1 MSGHENRIKS
11 AIEEADKERD
21 EKSKDETSLETSTA
35 EKSTEETKTE
45 KSTTDNL
52 TTEETEKKKNTTDT
66 TASAD
71 KEKET
76 EAKTEAKKE
85 DKKEETTEEKTE
97 EKKTEAKTEEKT
109 EQPTLWWNATEEVKT
124 ETTPEVRTEI
134 DKVKAYDDLL
144 SDPEIKAFVDA
155 KKVGKTLTSFLNEI
169 KGVDVDKMSSEDIF
183 RIELEKHGAKDE
195 ELKDALE
202 DFRTKPEWEQNK
214 EVAPLKESIK
224 KEQADKLK
232 EFSISSTLEVQKRDD
247 MVKKGFDDLDL
258 HLKNITGTK
267 IDGFEITKEIS
278 DDIKNFVTNQF
289 SIYNED
295 GSFNIDYL
303 VDIAL
308 YKTHKKDIMKANFD
322 DLEKEIEEKYIK
334 KYSRPSKKETGT
346 NSIEIISQADK
357 SLEEAETYAKRFNP
371 AYKLNNL

>member
-85 DKKEETTEEKTE
+85 ETTEDKTE
-97 EKKTEAKTEEKT
+97 EKNTEAKTEEQT

-124 ETTPEVRTEI
+124 KTTPEVKTEI
-134 DKVKAYDDLL
+134 DKIKAYDDLL

-155 KKVGKTLTSFLNEI
+155 KKAGKTLTSFLNEI

-183 RIELEKHGAKDE
+183 KLDLQKYGAKD
-195 ELKDALE
+195 DALE
-202 DFRTKPEWEQNK
+202 EAMEDFRAKPQWQQDK
-214 EVAPLKESIK
+214 DIAPLKEVIK

-322 DLEKEIEEKYIK
+322 DLEKQIEEKYIK
-334 KYSRPSKKETGT
+334 EYSRPSKKETGT